1 LCARPLRRRRR
12 PCCTPA
18 LFGTR
23 LHFLLQTLHLLLELL
38 IAVLELLNVAGELPD
53 HRLEPIDPRQQVSV
67 SLLCADGP
75 RAKRHREKEHEQKGG
90 TDHCR

>member
-1 LCARPLRRRRR
+1 
-12 PCCTPA
+12 
-18 LFGTR
+18 
-23 LHFLLQTLHLLLELL
+23 
-38 IAVLELLNVAGELPD
+38 LLNVAGELPD